1 MTPRRKIPTKSELI
15 QLQKLYK
22 TDEKIG
28 ERLGGVPAYLVAYW
42 RRKKNVARHSV
53 PKFSESEIRNLW
65 ERFGDDDR
73 CGLELGIS
81 KAAFYNWRRRYSI
94 REKPAFLKL
103 EQLELNLPGMLAK
116 QQSSSLYGEQTV
128 AQKMLAIA
136 SGEEKVTTGEL
147 IMVEPDLVTSHQ
159 DSAKIIEHFKE
170 VGVEYVRDPSKIAI
184 TLAQCTEVDN
194 NTTATNLKMIREF
207 VRKHSIQS
215 FYDLTNGTCHQSVI
229 EHGNILPGQLI
240 LGTNRYIASC
250 GAFAAFATD
259 ITPAE
264 AATIWAGGKIWLK
277 VPETIRIDINGRRP
291 RGILVRDIALS
302 VLSQL
307 GVGSAEYQAVEF
319 YGTAISHLQM
329 SERIALCN
337 ITLELGAKAVICPF
351 EATTRRYLN
360 SRTTSLYQPVIA
372 DKDAIY
378 RQAFQFNIEKLQPQI
393 IGPGRDGTTKPVP
406 ELDNLSVQ
414 QIVIGQ
420 CASGRFDD
428 LRIVADILKSK
439 KVHADCRLTVI
450 PASHT
455 VYLEA
460 LKKGLVRA
468 MLEAGAEVVN
478 PSGHSWNMQSEQLL
492 GTGERCLSTGNH
504 SFFDRFDRDDVEIYL
519 CSTATAA
526 VSALNGRITDP
537 TPYVR

>member
-1 MTPRRKIPTKSELI
+1 MTPRRKIPTKSELV

-53 PKFSESEIRNLW
+53 PKFSESEVRNLW

-103 EQLELNLPGMLAK
+103 EQLELNLPGMSAK
-116 QQSSSLYGEQTV
+116 QQSPSLYGEQTV
-128 AQKMLAIA
+128 AQKILAMA
-136 SGEEKVTTGEL
+136 SGEENVTTGEL
-147 IMVEPDLVTSHQ
+147 IMVEPDLITSHQ
-159 DSAKIIEHFKE
+159 DTAVIIEHFKE
-170 VGVEYVRDPSKIAI
+170 VGVEYVRDPSRIAI
-184 TLAQCTEVDN
+184 TLSQCSEIENKTS
-194 NTTATNLKMIREF
+194 ATNHKMIREF
-207 VRKHSIQS
+207 VRKQSIRS
-215 FYDLTNGTCHQSVI
+215 FYDLTNGTCHQSII
-229 EHGNILPGQLI
+229 EHGHILPGQLV
-240 LGTNRYIASC
+240 LGTNKYASAY
-250 GAFAAFATD
+250 GALAAFATD

-291 RGILVRDIALS
+291 RGITVRDIALS

-307 GVGSAEYQAVEF
+307 GLESAEYQAIEF

-329 SERIALCN
+329 SERIAFCN
-337 ITLELGAKAVICPF
+337 IAIELGAKAVICPF

-360 SRTTSLYQPVIA
+360 SRTGSLYQPIIA

-378 RQAFQFNIEKLQPQI
+378 RQAFQFNIEKLLPQI
-393 IGPGRDGTTKPVP
+393 VGPGRSGPTRPVS

-414 QIVIGQ
+414 QIIIGQ

-428 LRIVADILKSK
+428 LRVVADILKGK
-439 KVHADCRLTVI
+439 KVHADCRLTVV
-450 PASHT
+450 PASQT

-478 PSGHSWNMQSEQLL
+478 PSGHSWYVPTEQLL
-492 GTGERCLSTGNH
+492 GEGERCLSTGNY
-504 SFFDRFDRDDVEIYL
+504 SFFDRFDRDDIEIYL

-526 VSALNGRITDP
+526 ASALNGRITDP